1 VAKNSTKAGFVLEY
15 GLRIRSLMPELEES
29 ANLLTDSIGSLFI
42 RLSIPAVVGTLMVG
56 VYQLVDGIF
65 VGQFVGPEG
74 IGAIGLVFPIT
85 LLNNGLGSLLGV
97 GASSYFSRE
106 LGKGNAQIGSLILGN
121 VTLIALVFSLVM
133 SSLGFFFADE
143 ILAILG
149 GQGEILRLGTQYF
162 RVVVVGTFFVGL
174 ASGTNMLVRAE
185 GKMRTAMVII
195 SVGAVLNII
204 LDPLLIIVFD
214 MGIRGAGIAT
224 IIAQGIT
231 AVISIGYFAGGT
243 SHIKIRIRDFRFDRE
258 ILNAIF
264 AVGFSAMAMPLLS
277 IAQIFMVFRQIDVYG
292 GQDEIVIIGAILKI
306 MNFFFIP
313 LWGIAMAYQPIAGI
327 NYGAQQF
334 KRVQRSFYIFALNAL
349 IVGLLSMIPLQVFTR
364 GVLGLFVTDPILV
377 AQGIPAMRMYFII
390 WPIYGIMLVAITYFQ
405 ALGHARQ
412 ASFLV
417 MAKMLVFYAPIIYF
431 LPRWFGLNGIWLSVP
446 VSDVVVMAM
455 GVWFLAMEFRYENRL
470 LKQRQIPEHTGGTE

>member
-1 VAKNSTKAGFVLEY
+1 
-15 GLRIRSLMPELEES
+15 MPELEKS
-29 ANLLTDSIGSLFI
+29 ADLLNDSIASLFV

-65 VGQFVGPEG
+65 VGQFIGPEG

-97 GASSYFSRE
+97 GASSYFSRQ
-106 LGKGNAQIGSLILGN
+106 LGKGNAQIGSLVLGN
-121 VTLIALVFSLVM
+121 VTLLALVFSVVL
-133 SSLGFFFADE
+133 SSLGIFFADE
-143 ILAILG
+143 ILAVLG
-149 GQGEILRLGTQYF
+149 GQGQIHHLGTQYF

-204 LDPLLIIVFD
+204 LDPLLIAVFN

-243 SHIKIRIRDFRFDRE
+243 SHIKIRIRDFRFDWD
-258 ILNAIF
+258 ILRAIF
-264 AVGFSAMAMPLLS
+264 DVGFSAMAMPLLS

-306 MNFFFIP
+306 MNFVFIP

-327 NYGAQQF
+327 NYGAKQF

-349 IVGLLSMIPLQVFTR
+349 IVGLVSMIPLQIFTR
-364 GVLGLFVTDPILV
+364 QVLGVFITDPSLV
-377 AQGIPAMRMYFII
+377 ANGIPAMRMYFII
-390 WPIYGIMLVAITYFQ
+390 WPVYGVMLVSITYFQ
-405 ALGHARQ
+405 ALGHGRKAT
-412 ASFLV
+412 FLV
-417 MAKMLVFYAPIIYF
+417 LSKMVLVYAPIIIF
-431 LPRWFGLNGIWLSVP
+431 LPRYLGLDGIWLSVP
-446 VSDVVVMAM
+446 ISDIIVLTLGM
-455 GVWFLAMEFRYENRL
+455 WFLFSEFRYENQL
-470 LKQRQIPEHTGGTE
+470 LKRRQIPERTGGNE